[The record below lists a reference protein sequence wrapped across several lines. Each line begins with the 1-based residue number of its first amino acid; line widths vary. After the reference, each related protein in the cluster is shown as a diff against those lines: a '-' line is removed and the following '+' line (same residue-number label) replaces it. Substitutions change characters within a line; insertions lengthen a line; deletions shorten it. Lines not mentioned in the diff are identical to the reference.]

1 MSNKVLEHIEERVK
15 ELEQEYEKLKEDNPH
30 ILMAKREFLNGKIL
44 AYRSVI
50 KMIKSD
56 MVV

>member
-1 MSNKVLEHIEERVK
+1 MSRVLEHIEKRVK

-30 ILMAKREFLNGKIL
+30 ILMAKREHLNGMIL

-50 KMIKSD
+50 RMIKSEGEK
-56 MVV
+56 